1 MADMTREEMEALV
14 ARVPEGH
21 TPGPWYPV
29 FNGHFW
35 DISLDVAPMSH
46 SVADTCASNSMYG
59 EHMGPDGQPGNHG
72 EANAA
77 LIALAP
83 DLAAALS
90 QTLARAAELEEAL
103 VAGWEACRRSVYA
116 VCEDARDTALAKM
129 AGDLG
134 ERERGFYSAEASLAK
149 SIARAFGA
157 IEARND
163 DNLLAAIRALAAL
176 SPTGA
181 ASEGERT

>member
-1 MADMTREEMEALV
+1 MGEMTNEEIEALL
-14 ARVPEGH
+14 ARVPEGY
-21 TPGPWYPV
+21 TPGPWHAV

-35 DISLDVAPMSH
+35 DISLEDAPMAP

-83 DLAAALS
+83 DLVAALR
-90 QTLARAAELEEAL
+90 QTLARAAELEAL

-134 ERERGFYSAEASLAK
+134 ERERGFYSGEASLAK

-163 DNLLAAIRALAAL
+163 DNLLAAIRALAA
-176 SPTGA
+176 PPA
-181 ASEGERT
+181 EPARTRRPA

>member
-1 MADMTREEMEALV
+1 MADMTREEIEALL

-83 DLAAALS
+83 DLVAALR
-90 QTLARAAELEEAL
+90 QTLARNAELE
-103 VAGWEACRRSVYA
+103 
-116 VCEDARDTALAKM
+116 
-129 AGDLG
+129 
-134 ERERGFYSAEASLAK
+134 
-149 SIARAFGA
+149 IATPAPPA
-157 IEARND
+157 
-163 DNLLAAIRALAAL
+163 
-176 SPTGA
+176 
-181 ASEGERT
+181 

>member
-1 MADMTREEMEALV
+1 MADAPMTREEIEALL

-83 DLAAALS
+83 DFADALRTALATISDLTREREAAREALRPFAAEADEWADIVPDDYHPM
-90 QTLARAAELEEAL
+90 QPEMGHKGRCLARAQTIRDIIAL
-103 VAGWEACRRSVYA
+103 
-116 VCEDARDTALAKM
+116 CER
-129 AGDLG
+129 
-134 ERERGFYSAEASLAK
+134 
-149 SIARAFGA
+149 
-157 IEARND
+157 
-163 DNLLAAIRALAAL
+163 
-176 SPTGA
+176 SPTATA
-181 ASEGERT
+181 AEIAVTLSNFLFLPPMRQDPDNG